1 MILLADIIDIE
12 RGDQQPNIRD
22 EMISYS
28 ISDVEYQKVLDAETN
43 KICKLLTALNEIVN
57 NWTPMRIENDKDY
70 YYSAN
75 VIFKLINNSC
85 DFKDIRTKTKLTQE
99 LKKLDASSEV
109 KHIDGNAM
117 GLYKDN
123 IDSLKDFTAR

>member
-12 RGDQQPNIRD
+12 RGDQQPNNRD

-109 KHIDGNAM
+109 KHIDGNAKRIYD
-117 GLYKDN
+117 LVDLPPF
-123 IDSLKDFTAR
+123 S